1 MLLTA
6 ASTASSEAG
15 AAWAAVFPLRKSSW
29 RWQRARAS
37 SRKRARDSF
46 ASLRRASSR
55 RVSLLSPSRLRAA
68 AAWASATTL
77 SARARASASI
87 WEESFCA
94 ESRVMR
100 IASSLARY
108 SSILSTRTFILAF
121 SVALS
126 RWAASS
132 SEAISSMKSSTLPM
146 S

>member
-1 MLLTA
+1 
-6 ASTASSEAG
+6 
-15 AAWAAVFPLRKSSW
+15 
-29 RWQRARAS
+29 
-37 SRKRARDSF
+37 
-46 ASLRRASSR
+46 
-55 RVSLLSPSRLRAA
+55 
-68 AAWASATTL
+68 
-77 SARARASASI
+77 
-87 WEESFCA
+87 
-94 ESRVMR
+94 MR